1 MRFRDLE
8 LAGPRLVLR
17 AADVHTLGAIGSG
30 ATTLGR
36 ALQATLPPQW
46 DELVPGADEIA
57 RESERLAR
65 TPASRGWSHWF
76 WLGRGTGLTIPTLV
90 GCGGY
95 VAPPGDGGNVEVCL
109 HLSPGTAAAS
119 IREGMVLLL
128 GWAWEHP
135 ETTEVTIMVGDL
147 PDAAARAIGGL
158 GFTSNPGEHAL
169 WKLERHAFRHD
180 GSAR

>member
-1 MRFRDLE
+1 MRFRDLTI
-8 LAGPRLVLR
+8 AGPRLVLR
-17 AADVHTLGAIGSG
+17 AADAHTLGAIGSG
-30 ATTLGR
+30 ATALGR
-36 ALQATLPPQW
+36 ALQATLPPHW
-46 DELVPGADEIA
+46 DELVPGPDEIA
-57 RESERLAR
+57 READRLAR

-95 VAPPGDGGNVEVCL
+95 VAPPAEGGNVELCL
-109 HLSPGTAAAS
+109 HLAPGTASAS
-119 IREGMVLLL
+119 IREGVGLLL

-135 ETTEVTIMVGDL
+135 ETTEVTIMAGDL

-169 WKLERHAFRHD
+169 WKLERHAIR
-180 GSAR
+180 